1 MGKLDDIRKQR
12 EAQFAQQEK
21 EAGLPARTIVAKSPP
36 VALHPPPVANADNVV
51 GHPAKRSSEVVDGK
65 CSECGK
71 VKAVQG
77 GLVVSHQ
84 KGLGKMCPGSRKEP
98 D

>member
-12 EAQFAQQEK
+12 EAQFAQQEGDAGK
-21 EAGLPARTIVAKSPP
+21 EVRSVVVAKKTSS
-36 VALHPPPVANADNVV
+36 DVV
-51 GHPAKRSSEVVDGK
+51 EGK
-65 CSECGK
+65 CAECGK
-71 VKAVQG
+71 LKAVQN

-84 KGLGKMCPGSRKEP
+84 KGLGKMCAGSRKEP

>member
-12 EAQFAQQEK
+12 EAQFAQQER
-21 EAGLPARTIVAKSPP
+21 EAGGQAK
-36 VALHPPPVANADNVV
+36 ATNAHPTAKAASAV
-51 GHPAKRSSEVVDGK
+51 GHPTKRSSEVVEGK

-71 VKAVQG
+71 LKAVQG

-84 KGLGKMCPGSRKEP
+84 KGLGKMCAGSRKEP

>member
-12 EAQFAQQEK
+12 EAQFAQQES
-21 EAGLPARTIVAKSPP
+21 EAGSPARRAVAKS
-36 VALHPPPVANADNVV
+36 A
-51 GHPAKRSSEVVDGK
+51 PAKPTSEVLEGK
-65 CSECGK
+65 CAECGK
-71 VKAVQG
+71 LKAVQS

-84 KGLGKMCPGSRKEP
+84 KGLGKMCPGSRKAP

>member
-1 MGKLDDIRKQR
+1 MGKLDEIRKQR
-12 EAQFAQQEK
+12 EAQFAEQER
-21 EAGLPARTIVAKSPP
+21 EAGGKARSIVAVSPP
-36 VALHPPPVANADNVV
+36 VVSSPPAAIVDRPSR
-51 GHPAKRSSEVVDGK
+51 KSSDVVDGK

-71 VKAVQG
+71 LKSVQN

-98 D
+98 I

>member
-12 EAQFAQQEK
+12 EAQFAQQEN
-21 EAGLPARTIVAKSPP
+21 EAGGQARKVVAKSPP
-36 VALHPPPVANADNVV
+36 VVVSSPPVASATNVV
-51 GHPAKRSSEVVDGK
+51 GHPAKRSSEVAEGK

-71 VKAVQG
+71 LKAVQG

-84 KGLGKMCPGSRKEP
+84 KGLGKMCAGSRKEP

>member
-12 EAQFAQQEK
+12 EAQFAEQER
-21 EAGLPARTIVAKSPP
+21 GGGTPARSAVAKS
-36 VALHPPPVANADNVV
+36 L
-51 GHPAKRSSEVVDGK
+51 PATKASDAIDGK

-71 VKAVQG
+71 LKAVQS

-84 KGLGKMCPGSRKEP
+84 KGLGKMCPGSRRAP
-98 D
+98 S

>member
-12 EAQFAQQEK
+12 EAQFAQQER
-21 EAGLPARTIVAKSPP
+21 EAGGQASAT
-36 VALHPPPVANADNVV
+36 NVV
-51 GHPAKRSSEVVDGK
+51 GLPSKRSSEVIEGK

-71 VKAVQG
+71 LKAVQG

-84 KGLGKMCPGSRKEP
+84 KGLGKMCAGSRKEP

>member
-12 EAQFAQQEK
+12 EAQFAQQER
-21 EAGLPARTIVAKSPP
+21 ESGAPARGAVAKSSPA
-36 VALHPPPVANADNVV
+36 VKTSADVL
-51 GHPAKRSSEVVDGK
+51 DGK

-71 VKAVQG
+71 LKAVQS

-84 KGLGKMCPGSRKEP
+84 KGLGKMCPGSRKAPE
-98 D
+98 